1 VVSHRFHTLAYVNA
15 VLCTAACVNHPPDPA
30 STVDDGELLGEAGQ
44 IEAENCIVEEFFH
57 PEQAFGMTF

>member
-1 VVSHRFHTLAYVNA
+1 LHCGLHEPS
-15 VLCTAACVNHPPDPA
+15 PDPA
-30 STVDDGELLGEAGQ
+30 STVDDGELQGKAGQ